1 MTWIPQG
8 GPEGTIL
15 VSGRGF
21 SHILANSNGGRG
33 FWEKMECLVSIDNS
47 CTFTGYSQCMLP
59 LDGGKQILNLCP
71 RQISDKLALIE
82 AAVADVYVK
91 A

>member
-1 MTWIPQG
+1 
-8 GPEGTIL
+8 
-15 VSGRGF
+15 
-21 SHILANSNGGRG
+21 
-33 FWEKMECLVSIDNS
+33 MECLVPVDNR

-71 RQISDKLALIE
+71 RQISNRLALIE

>member
-1 MTWIPQG
+1 
-8 GPEGTIL
+8 
-15 VSGRGF
+15 
-21 SHILANSNGGRG
+21 
-33 FWEKMECLVSIDNS
+33 MECLVSIDNS